1 MQSRGSPCESAGEHV
16 DNPQGPIILV
26 PIGPVSRDL
35 LTWLQS
41 RLADVLKRP
50 TTIGQQIPLPGGGY
64 DERRQQY
71 RGEALLRA
79 LRALSYP
86 QAERVLGLADVD
98 CYARGLNFVFGQAAL
113 NGRQAFVALPRLR
126 PSFYGMPETPDLPSW
141 RERALK
147 ECIHELGHTWGLDHC
162 PDPHCVMHFSNS
174 LPDTDAK
181 GIAFCP
187 RCRGQLEQV
196 GVLGREGGSPS

>member
-1 MQSRGSPCESAGEHV
+1 MG
-16 DNPQGPIILV
+16 NPQGTILLV

-41 RLADVLKRP
+41 RLTDLLGRQ
-50 TTIGQQIPLPGGGY
+50 TTIGQGIPLPGDAY
-64 DERRQQY
+64 NERRGQY
-71 RGEALLRA
+71 RGEAILHA

-86 QAERVLGLADVD
+86 AAKRVLGLTGAD
-98 CYARGLNFVFGQAAL
+98 CYARGLNFIFGQAAL

-126 PSFYGMPETPDLPSW
+126 PSFYGLPEDPNLPSW
-141 RERALK
+141 RERPLK

-162 PDPHCVMHFSNS
+162 PDPRCVMRFSNS

-187 RCRGQLEQV
+187 QCRGRLEHT
-196 GVLGREGGSPS
+196 GVLGREDG